1 MSYKNMN
8 LSDKKTKTFVNC
20 LCNYFGS
27 GEPTFDILSYF
38 LTSLQSYLS
47 LLEKARDTILM
58 SLLNPN

>member
-27 GEPTFDILSYF
+27 GESTFDIFVIFFDKSTKLF
-38 LTSLQSYLS
+38 IL
-47 LLEKARDTILM
+47 AREGA
-58 SLLNPN
+58 